1 MMMMIIITVQ
11 VNNSVCKE
19 ELGMWIL
26 STTFAAA
33 PTHNS
38 AVNRNSLQPS

>member
-19 ELGMWIL
+19 ELGHVD